1 MISVVV
7 SLQRK
12 YQINSERNSQLSA
25 VYVCVY
31 TQYQIPP
38 VLSLMVHVNTK
49 YLKMLQGKK
58 KGLSLFL
65 AKRCSIAHS

>member
-12 YQINSERNSQLSA
+12 YQINSENNCQLSA
-25 VYVCVY
+25 VYVHVY

-49 YLKMLQGKK
+49 YLKMLQGKNMFITFFGK
-58 KGLSLFL
+58 KMLNS
-65 AKRCSIAHS
+65 S